1 MAWLLALPLTALSW
15 TQALPLRAAPPAPFP
30 ADVFPPA
37 SVFRAL
43 QLTTQA
49 CGRDNLAEP
58 CGNARRQ
65 ADSLLDHPRLPA
77 RCKDVLWRIRSLS
90 LEAPT
95 NSLTRRE
102 PIDQAASEV
111 TIACR
116 QVIRAKPEAKPPGAP
131 PASGDGPLRFGGGTP

>member
-15 TQALPLRAAPPAPFP
+15 TQPLRAAPPAAFP
-30 ADVFPPA
+30 PDVFPPL

-49 CGRDNLAEP
+49 CGRDNMAER
-58 CGNARRQ
+58 CLDARRQ

-77 RCKDVLWRIRSLS
+77 RCKDVLWSIRSLAV
-90 LEAPT
+90 EAPT
-95 NSLTRRE
+95 NSLARRE

-111 TIACR
+111 TLACR
-116 QVIRAKPEAKPPGAP
+116 QVIRAKPEPKPTGAP
-131 PASGDGPLRFGGGTP
+131 PASGEAPLRFGGGTP